1 MVYHQPAHDTS
12 TGLEQLHKHRNV
24 TVPTFPY
31 RETPILPPDLFVSGM
46 TSKEGLQEVPNVD
59 PFVIVKNTTLVSRL
73 SPWVAEIAPS
83 VTINLGV
90 TKWTMDLIELK
101 IRLIHSWVKT
111 VATYGPNVLYSK
123 PIHRPIPQLRLFL
136 IIHDWNCPL
145 LIYFIRIPLIA
156 QKSSMLSRNIKCS
169 WPMRCYWGV
178 GRDTCEKC
186 AKSNGNHR
194 NRYERI

>member
-1 MVYHQPAHDTS
+1 MVYHQPTHDTS

-31 RETPILPPDLFVSGM
+31 TETPILPPDLFVSGM

-59 PFVIVKNTTLVSRL
+59 PFVIVKSPRL
-73 SPWVAEIAPS
+73 YRAYPLGLRKLHPRLRSTWVLRNGQW
-83 VTINLGV
+83 TI
-90 TKWTMDLIELK
+90 KLK
-101 IRLIHSWVKT
+101 IRLIHSLVKT

-123 PIHRPIPQLRLFL
+123 SIHRPIPQLRLLL

-169 WPMRCYWGV
+169 WPMR
-178 GRDTCEKC
+178 
-186 AKSNGNHR
+186 
-194 NRYERI
+194 RYASSMRGGT